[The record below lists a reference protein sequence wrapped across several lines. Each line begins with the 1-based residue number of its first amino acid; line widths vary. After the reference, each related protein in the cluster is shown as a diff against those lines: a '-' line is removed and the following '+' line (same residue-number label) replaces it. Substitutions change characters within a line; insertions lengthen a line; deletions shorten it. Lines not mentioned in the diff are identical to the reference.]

1 MDRTLFATNLFY
13 FYLQTVSQPCLKAQE
28 HEHGSSYWLHPT
40 SLHTIKY
47 TVSVGQQSNKDLF

>member
-1 MDRTLFATNLFY
+1 
-13 FYLQTVSQPCLKAQE
+13 LKAQE

-47 TVSVGQQSNKDLF
+47 TVSVWQQSIKDLF